1 MKHKK
6 LRGHYCWVCDRM
18 LANERFSGGGHSRH
32 ICKDCSKLGSEE
44 LSYRQDVRNI
54 DRCIG
59 FDGGIRRKQ
68 RKTFDRF
75 LTHENPR
82 VREYTLKIKEDMER
96 RRNTWNENEDE
107 DDSYC
112 DFEIAFMD
120 DLYR

>member
-1 MKHKK
+1 
-6 LRGHYCWVCDRM
+6 M